1 MFESAGGV
9 WVRLGAQEESGARLF
24 LECRELRRFLRISL
38 WLSVYV
44 CERRRRATD
53 IACASL
59 GAQEESGARLF
70 LEAEPAARL
79 VVKGTP
85 DERARAR
92 ALVDEALARNRFL
105 F

>member
-1 MFESAGGV
+1 MCV
-9 WVRLGAQEESGARLF
+9 PM
-24 LECRELRRFLRISL
+24 C
-38 WLSVYV
+38 
-44 CERRRRATD
+44 
-53 IACASL
+53 L